1 VDAAFVI
8 ILLLAVLSLVAAGWW
23 SERRARE
30 EAEAS
35 VWRAEQAHA
44 EMLAPSRLLVALA
57 AVIEDGLLVL
67 EVDRRISFVNDAV
80 GRLLELPATNI
91 RGQTLMAALRH
102 HEADAAVERAFAS
115 GERES
120 ITFELPRTKRTLRLT
135 CQPLA
140 GTGYGAIVVLRD
152 ITRLAQ
158 LERAR
163 REMVANV
170 SHELRTPLASIRLL
184 TETLVSEP
192 PPDAARRMLGQID
205 DELAAL
211 TQLVDE
217 LHELS
222 QIESG
227 RLALS
232 MRPVSVPDLVAA
244 AMERLRPQAER
255 HGLAL
260 HADFP
265 PGLPAVLVD
274 KERIGQVLLNLLHNA
289 LKWTPAGGR
298 IGLCACI
305 ATPQLDERTARELER
320 VAGPGWIKVSV
331 CDTGIGIPAGETE
344 RIFERFYKVDRARTR
359 DRGGSGLGLAIA
371 KHVVEGHG
379 GRIWAESQAGHGSTF
394 SMLLPTA

>member
-1 VDAAFVI
+1 
-8 ILLLAVLSLVAAGWW
+8 LLLAVLSLVAAGWW

-35 VWRAEQAHA
+35 VWRAEQAQA

-57 AVIEDGLLVL
+57 TVIEDGLLVL

-80 GRLLELPATNI
+80 GRLLGTPTTNI
-91 RGQTLMAALRH
+91 RGQTLMAALRDTQVDEVGEH
-102 HEADAAVERAFAS
+102 ALAS

-120 ITFELPRTKRTLRLT
+120 VTFELSRTKCTLRLT
-135 CQPLA
+135 YQPLA

-227 RLALS
+227 RLALT
-232 MRPVSVPDLVAA
+232 MRPVVVPDLVAS
-244 AMERLRPQAER
+244 AMERLRPQAEL
-255 HGLAL
+255 HGLVL
-260 HADFP
+260 HAAFP
-265 PGLPAVLVD
+265 PDLPAVLVD

-298 IGLCACI
+298 SRPCGWVP
-305 ATPQLDERTARELER
+305 TP
-320 VAGPGWIKVSV
+320 P
-331 CDTGIGIPAGETE
+331 P
-344 RIFERFYKVDRARTR
+344 
-359 DRGGSGLGLAIA
+359 
-371 KHVVEGHG
+371 
-379 GRIWAESQAGHGSTF
+379 
-394 SMLLPTA
+394 P

>member
-1 VDAAFVI
+1 VDAAFI
-8 ILLLAVLSLVAAGWW
+8 IGLLLAVLFLVAAGWW

-30 EAEAS
+30 EAEAV
-35 VWRAEQAHA
+35 VWRAEQAQA
-44 EMLAPSRLLVALA
+44 ELLAPSRLLVALA
-57 AVIEDGLLVL
+57 TVIEDGLLVL

-80 GRLLELPATNI
+80 GRLLGTPTTNI
-91 RGQTLMAALRH
+91 RGQTLMAALRDPQ
-102 HEADAAVERAFAS
+102 ADEVVEHAFAS

-120 ITFELPRTKRTLRLT
+120 VTFELPRTKRTLRLT

-170 SHELRTPLASIRLL
+170 SHELRNPLASIRLL
-184 TETLVSEP
+184 TETLASEP

-227 RLALS
+227 RLALT
-232 MRPVSVPDLVAA
+232 MRPVCVPDLVAST
-244 AMERLRPQAER
+244 MERLRPQAER

-260 HADFP
+260 HAEFP
-265 PGLPAVLVD
+265 PALPAVLVD
-274 KERIGQVLLNLLHNA
+274 KDRIGQVLLNLLHNA

-298 IGLCACI
+298 IGVCACVV
-305 ATPQLDERTARELER
+305 TPGLDERTARELER
-320 VAGPGWIKVSV
+320 VEGHGWIKLSV
-331 CDTGIGIPAGETE
+331 CDTGIGMPAGETE
-344 RIFERFYKVDRARTR
+344 RVFERFYKVDRARTR

-371 KHVVEGHG
+371 KHVVERHG
-379 GRIWAESQAGHGSTF
+379 GRIWAESQEGRGSTF

>member
-1 VDAAFVI
+1 MDALFVI
-8 ILLLAVLSLVAAGWW
+8 VLLLAVLALVAAGWW

-30 EAEAS
+30 EVEAS
-35 VWRAEQAHA
+35 SWRTEQAHA

-57 AVIEDGLLVL
+57 TVIEDGLLVL
-67 EVDRRISFVNDAV
+67 EVDRRISFVNDAI
-80 GRLLELPATNI
+80 GRLLGTPTTNI
-91 RGQTLMAALRH
+91 RGQTLMAALRDPQ
-102 HEADAAVERAFAS
+102 ADEAVEHALAS

-120 ITFELPRTKRTLRLT
+120 VTFELSRTKRMLRVT

-152 ITRLAQ
+152 LTRLAQ

-227 RLALS
+227 RLALT
-232 MRPVSVPDLVAA
+232 MRPMCIPDLVAT
-244 AMERLRPQAER
+244 AMERLRPQVER
-255 HGLAL
+255 HDLAL
-260 HADFP
+260 HAEFP
-265 PGLPAVLVD
+265 PDLPAVLAD

-289 LKWTPAGGR
+289 LKWTPAGGQIDVCAR
-298 IGLCACI
+298 IAN
-305 ATPQLDERTARELER
+305 PQVDARTA
-320 VAGPGWIKVSV
+320 
-331 CDTGIGIPAGETE
+331 
-344 RIFERFYKVDRARTR
+344 
-359 DRGGSGLGLAIA
+359 GGLPR
-371 KHVVEGHG
+371 VEG
-379 GRIWAESQAGHGSTF
+379 
-394 SMLLPTA
+394 